1 MLEALEAGRG
11 DPSRRFFD
19 RGGEPA
25 DEVLTLSRG
34 GRASA
39 VGGGRFGFVECDGAV
54 ERREKEFCVATLG
67 GATGVANDT
76 FLRFPGIF
84 KHQKKGVEEGYICV
98 CVCVYVCSI

>member
-19 RGGEPA
+19 GGGEPA
-25 DEVLTLSRG
+25 NKVLTLSRG
-34 GRASA
+34 SGAST
-39 VGGGRFGFVECDGAV
+39 VGGGRFGFAECDRAI

-76 FLRFPGIF
+76 FLRFPGIS
-84 KHQKKGVEEGYICV
+84 KHQN
-98 CVCVYVCSI
+98 